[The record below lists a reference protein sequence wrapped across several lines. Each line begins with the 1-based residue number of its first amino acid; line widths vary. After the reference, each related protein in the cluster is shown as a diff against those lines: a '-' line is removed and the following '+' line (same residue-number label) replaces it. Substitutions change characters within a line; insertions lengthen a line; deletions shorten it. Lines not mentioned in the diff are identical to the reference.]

1 MVETNTSKENK
12 KELEEKDNLNYNA
25 ISKILLI
32 FIILGPIFDIVSF
45 LFRKN
50 FESKISIST
59 FIRPII
65 PMCIAIYIFF
75 TANKKNKKIL
85 LVIAIFYLS
94 YGILH
99 LLIVKNLFRGCSD
112 GNIVNEAQY
121 IANFTF
127 LAIDLIIYLY
137 TFAYEGIY
145 QGKENHKNNCKAEIE
160 DNIKNSD
167 NIEEKRLNTENKSDE
182 DKYIERKNG
191 VSEIIKNIS
200 NSITIMVAIYL
211 ISIFIAIITKTS
223 SPTYIETNTGYKG
236 WIESGNS
243 LSAILVVSLFII
255 LPSIDLKKIGSSK
268 KNCNEEAKKSNIEL
282 ESNEKNSEVKFKIKE
297 DKEIDTNIKVKKY
310 NREKNFEIFKIIV
323 AILDFA
329 YLTTTI
335 GTRTGLIGTF
345 LALICY
351 IILEIIFSRNKKAII
366 AGTLILVVGATG
378 VFAFGS
384 KTLKRRKEVKL
395 SQYTI
400 IDKSTGEVGN
410 ITGDMLDIKNSIL
423 DGTIDENFMTDA
435 QKQATLDLYN
445 YAKKHKIAGND
456 TRRQQLIYNF
466 YLVKRQKSLLYI
478 LFGNGFKTNFRE
490 MVMENELASLLL
502 NFGIIGFIL
511 YAVPLFVILVFS
523 AKTIIENI
531 NKYKKANKKIENI
544 QESNSN
550 FNEEKNEL
558 DNANK
563 IIEENIY
570 IEEKNISNNSKFI
583 EENLK
588 KQIMYF
594 LALLLVLILS
604 WFSGYVLFATSS
616 MVVISALAVL
626 NIVLIENND
635 KKQKSI

>member
-1 MVETNTSKENK
+1 MVETNMAKESK
-12 KELEEKDNLNYNA
+12 KELTKQDNFNYNVV
-25 ISKILLI
+25 SKILLI
-32 FIILGPIFDIVSF
+32 FIMLGPVFDIVSF

-65 PMCIAIYIFF
+65 PICIAIYIFF

-85 LVIAIFYLS
+85 FLIALLYLS

-99 LLIVKNLFRGCSD
+99 LLIVRKLFVGCSD
-112 GNIVNEAQY
+112 GSIINEAQY

-137 TFAYEGIY
+137 TFVYEGIY
-145 QGKENHKNNCKAEIE
+145 LKKDSVNRI
-160 DNIKNSD
+160 
-167 NIEEKRLNTENKSDE
+167 NK
-182 DKYIERKNG
+182 K
-191 VSEIIKNIS
+191 IS

-243 LSAILVVSLFII
+243 LSEILVVSLFII
-255 LPSIDLKKIGSSK
+255 LASINLKKMH
-268 KNCNEEAKKSNIEL
+268 
-282 ESNEKNSEVKFKIKE
+282 F
-297 DKEIDTNIKVKKY
+297 
-310 NREKNFEIFKIIV
+310 FEILKIIV

-335 GTRTGLIGTF
+335 GTRTGLIGAF
-345 LALICY
+345 LALVCY
-351 IILEIIFSRNKKAII
+351 IILEIIFSKNKKVII

-384 KTLKRRKEVKL
+384 KTIKRRKEVKL

-400 IDKSTGEVGN
+400 IDKATGEVGN
-410 ITGDMLDIKNSIL
+410 MTGDMLDIKNSIL
-423 DGTIDENFMTDA
+423 DGTIDESFMTDA
-435 QKQATLDLYN
+435 QKQATLDLYK
-445 YAKKHKIAGND
+445 YAKEHKIAGND
-456 TRRQQLIYNF
+456 TRRQQLIYNA
-466 YLVKRQKSLLYI
+466 YLVKRQKNLLYI
-478 LFGNGFKTNFRE
+478 LFGNGLKTNFRE

-511 YAVPLFVILVFS
+511 YASPLLVILVFS
-523 AKTIIENI
+523 AKTIIEKNSKNNEI
-531 NKYKKANKKIENI
+531 YID
-544 QESNSN
+544 NSN
-550 FNEEKNEL
+550 LKTTN
-558 DNANK
+558 
-563 IIEENIY
+563 
-570 IEEKNISNNSKFI
+570 

-594 LALLLVLILS
+594 LALLLVLALS
-604 WFSGYVLFATSS
+604 WLSGYVLFATSS
-616 MVVISALAVL
+616 MVVISALSVL
-626 NIVLIENND
+626 NTIRW
-635 KKQKSI
+635 